1 MSSIIKSTDDHNKTI
16 LKAQAQAAEE
26 LKRERLDQERR
37 HRRVRAEEAAAAERL
52 RRNGKR
58 RLSDDDE
65 GWDRWDGRTAERR
78 KVSRNWESWDGN
90 DDDHEL
96 DSDRNR
102 SRKRR
107 RSRSREKARS
117 SVSMRGRIG
126 EGERRSRRST
136 SSDREHS
143 PPKRKRSPEHER
155 DDQSR
160 RQHDH
165 DDTRTNSHHSESRPL
180 SSSAHSSDIEIHKAR
195 KRRRAQSPKYALYDL
210 RDASSPMPS
219 RQSPVETDTQ
229 AEAREADLKQRL
241 KESRNED
248 QSKRKD
254 GQGSHDISD
263 SRHVLTPITL
273 PRSPSP
279 GPRLPEQVP
288 SKMDRYFEESYD
300 PRLDVEPLAVPQVPA
315 TGLVSDADFEGWDAM
330 LELIRLRRED
340 KVEKKRLERLGL
352 LPTKDKARKVVS
364 SSTSAAA
371 AERWNVEGVSVM
383 NIEYN
388 KKGTVREWDLGK
400 EGF

>member
-26 LKRERLDQERR
+26 LKRERRDQERR
-37 HRRVRAEEAAAAERL
+37 HRRIRAEEAAAAERL
-52 RRNGKR
+52 RRYGKR
-58 RLSDDDE
+58 GLCDDDE

-78 KVSRNWESWDGN
+78 KVSRNWESWDGY
-90 DDDHEL
+90 DDDH
-96 DSDRNR
+96 DVGNQK
-102 SRKRR
+102 RKRR
-107 RSRSREKARS
+107 RSRSREKAS
-117 SVSMRGRIG
+117 SSMSMRSKVD

-136 SSDREHS
+136 SSDREPS
-143 PPKRKRSPEHER
+143 PPKRRHSPEHKR
-155 DDQSR
+155 DDHQSR
-160 RQHDH
+160 RQRDRDH
-165 DDTRTNSHHSESRPL
+165 TRTNSRRSESRPR
-180 SSSAHSSDIEIHKAR
+180 SSSAHPSDIENHKSR
-195 KRRRAQSPKYALYDL
+195 KRRRARSPKYALDDM
-210 RDASSPMPS
+210 RDALSPKPS
-219 RQSPVETDTQ
+219 RHSPVESDTQ

-241 KESRNED
+241 KDSRKED
-248 QSKRKD
+248 LQIKRKD

-263 SRHVLTPITL
+263 SRHGLTPITI
-273 PRSPSP
+273 PHSPSP

-315 TGLVSDADFEGWDAM
+315 TGLISDADFEGWDAM

-364 SSTSAAA
+364 SSTSAV
-371 AERWNVEGVSVM
+371 AERWNVEGVSIM